1 MWAYLFPDSKI
12 TVSKSGAVKIS
23 GILAQYHSRIAH
35 FIKELGLTDV
45 TIRFWSGRFY
55 FPRSIDAGTQ
65 QRLRNF
71 FLAECPHARR

>member
-12 TVSKSGAVKIS
+12 TVSASGAVKIS
-23 GILAQYHSRIAH
+23 GVLAEYHSRIAF
-35 FIKELGLTDV
+35 FIGELGLKSV
-45 TIRFWSGRFY
+45 TIRYGSGRFY
-55 FPRSIDAGTQ
+55 FPRSMDAGTQ

>member
-1 MWAYLFPDSKI
+1 MWAYFFPDSKI
-12 TVSKSGAVKIS
+12 TVSASGAVKIT
-23 GILAQYHSRIAH
+23 GVLAEYHSRIAF
-35 FIKELGLTDV
+35 FIRELGLTNV

>member
-12 TVSKSGAVKIS
+12 VVSKSGGVKIS
-23 GILAQYHSRIAH
+23 GLLAQYHSRIAD
-35 FIKELGLTDV
+35 FIKDLGLTDV
-45 TIRFWSGRFY
+45 AIRFWSGRFY
-55 FPRSIDAGTQ
+55 FPRSIDAGAQ

>member
-1 MWAYLFPDSKI
+1 MWVYLFPDSKI
-12 TVSKSGAVKIS
+12 SVSATGAVKIS
-23 GILAQYHSRIAH
+23 GVLAEYHSRIAF
-35 FIKELGLTDV
+35 FIKELGITNV
-45 TIRFWSGRFY
+45 TIRYRSGRFY

>member
-12 TVSKSGAVKIS
+12 TVSPNGTVKIS
-23 GILAQYHSRIAH
+23 GILAEYHSRIAY
-35 FIKELGLTDV
+35 FIRELGLTNV
-45 TIRFWSGRFY
+45 TIRYWSGRFY

>member
-12 TVSKSGAVKIS
+12 SVSAAGGVKIT
-23 GILAQYHSRIAH
+23 GILAQYHSRIAC
-35 FIKELGLTDV
+35 FLKELGLTNV
-45 TIRFWSGRFY
+45 TIRYWSGRFY
-55 FPRSIDAGTQ
+55 FPRSMDAGTQ